1 MGGASRGVEDW
12 SAGGRSARPEP
23 AALRARPSFGT
34 ELAGR
39 FSFRLMRR
47 LGRGRYGAVF
57 LARCLEGGT
66 DGAPPER
73 VAVKVLSSA
82 VGAERALRR
91 ELGALIALRHPRV
104 PRVYDGSGEGRR
116 AFLAMDLYAGGS
128 LRERML
134 AGARPEEDE
143 LWRLLEHLL
152 EALAAAHQASILH
165 LDVKP
170 SNVLLDDEGGFALAD
185 FGISEAARAGG
196 SSRAR
201 GTPGYAAPE
210 LREGRFAALDARADL
225 FGAGAT
231 AWSYACA
238 TDLARRE
245 RAAGPD
251 GPALPPLVGIR
262 PDLSPSLAWVVE
274 GLLAADPERRPGS
287 AAEALAQLRALAG
300 RAEPPRAAL
309 GGAGEALADDAVG
322 ALAARLVDPVARA
335 ACRDPGLR
343 ARIVQLAP
351 GELLCAEGELSDCAF
366 LLLRGALL
374 VERCGA
380 TVARLEREGDLA
392 GELAALTGRARTAS
406 LYADGPTCVCV
417 LNAAQFEQLVAAN
430 AALGVRLLRAMAER
444 YAS

>member
-1 MGGASRGVEDW
+1 M
-12 SAGGRSARPEP
+12 
-23 AALRARPSFGT
+23 
-34 ELAGR
+34 ELSGR
-39 FSFRLMRR
+39 FHFRLMRR
-47 LGRGRYGAVF
+47 IGRGRYGAVF
-57 LARCLEGGT
+57 LARCLEAGA

-73 VAVKVLSSA
+73 VAVKVISCA
-82 VGAERALRR
+82 RGAERALRR
-91 ELGALIALRHPRV
+91 EIGALLALRHARV
-104 PRVYDGSGEGRR
+104 PRCYDGHDEGRR
-116 AFLAMDLYAGGS
+116 AFLAMDLYPGGS

-170 SNVLLDDEGGFALAD
+170 SNVLLDGAGGFALAD
-185 FGISEAARAGG
+185 FGISEAARSGAGA
-196 SSRAR
+196 RAR

-210 LREGRFAALDARADL
+210 LREGRFEALDARADL
-225 FGAGAT
+225 FGVGAT
-231 AWSYACA
+231 AWAFACG

-251 GPALPPLVGIR
+251 APPPPPLSALR
-262 PDLSPSLAWVVE
+262 TDLSPSLAWVVE

-309 GGAGEALADDAVG
+309 GGAGEALPDEEVA

-343 ARIVQLAP
+343 VRIVGLAP

-374 VERCGA
+374 VERGGRPL
-380 TVARLEREGDLA
+380 ARLEREGELA
-392 GELAALTGRARTAS
+392 GELAALSGRPRTAS
-406 LYADGPTCVCV
+406 LYAEGPTSVCV
-417 LNAAQFEQLVAAN
+417 LNAAQFERLVASSP
-430 AALGVRLLRAMAER
+430 ALGVRLLRSMAER
-444 YAS
+444 YAR

>member
-1 MGGASRGVEDW
+1 VLPRPASCGPPPPATFE
-12 SAGGRSARPEP
+12 RP
-23 AALRARPSFGT
+23 AFGS
-34 ELAGR
+34 ELSGR
-39 FSFRLMRR
+39 FRFRLMRR

-57 LARCLEGGT
+57 LARCLDAGA

-82 VGAERALRR
+82 SGAERALRR
-91 ELGALIALRHPRV
+91 ELGALVALRHPRV

-116 AFLAMDLYAGGS
+116 AFFAMDVYDGGS
-128 LRERML
+128 LRDRML
-134 AGARPEEDE
+134 ADARPDEDE

-170 SNVLLDDEGGFALAD
+170 SNVLLDGGGGFALAD

-196 SSRAR
+196 GGRAR

-210 LREGRFAALDARADL
+210 LRDGDFAALDARADL
-225 FGAGAT
+225 YGVGAT
-231 AWSYACA
+231 AWSYASA

-245 RAAGPD
+245 RAAAASGNPSS
-251 GPALPPLVGIR
+251 PLPPLASVR
-262 PDLSPSLAWVVE
+262 PDLSPSLVWLVE
-274 GLLAADPERRPGS
+274 GLLGADPEQRPGS
-287 AAEALAQLRALAG
+287 AAEALAQLHGLAG
-300 RAEPPRAAL
+300 RAEPPRASL
-309 GGAGEALADDAVG
+309 GGAGEALSDASVG
-322 ALAARLVDPVARA
+322 DLAARLVDPVARA

-351 GELLCAEGELSDCAF
+351 GELLCAQGERSDCAF

-374 VERCGA
+374 VERDGRA
-380 TVARLEREGDLA
+380 LARLEREGALA

-406 LYADGPTCVCV
+406 LYAEGPTFVCV
-417 LNAAQFEQLVAAN
+417 LNAAQFERLVASN
-430 AALGVRLLRAMAER
+430 AALGVRLLRSMAER